1 MTPPLLRSAA
11 PARACPHG
19 HDLTNPANAY
29 HRRRSGG
36 RVVVECRTCKRD
48 WQRDRYHAARRRLAV
63 VAAPPLVENL
73 APAAYEY
80 DATDPLVVTR
90 ADGVECYRID
100 EWHRRYGRP
109 PVAYTILEDD
119 R

>member
-19 HDLTNPANAY
+19 HDLDNPANAY
-29 HRRRSGG
+29 QRRSGG
-36 RVVVECRTCKRD
+36 RVVVECRACKRER
-48 WQRDRYHAARRRLAV
+48 QRARYHAARRPII
-63 VAAPPLVENL
+63 VAAPTVEL

-90 ADGVECYRID
+90 ADGVECSRID